1 MANLSA
7 LIDGCRNLSTEGGM
21 EAVISGISTDSR
33 SVELGHLFAALPGS
47 VTDGIAYVDDAID
60 RGARAILLH
69 KKHTRIFPEN
79 VAVLRT
85 DNPRIALAYIS
96 SKLFRSPSQHF
107 KLAGITGTNGKTTI
121 THLTHDILTGCGIAC
136 GTVGTLGYTLNSDVI
151 PTASTTPEAP
161 DLQSIFFKFWHAEL
175 SHAVMEVSSHALAWH
190 RVDEVDFDV
199 ACFTNLTQDHLDF
212 HGTMEAY
219 LDAKCSLFRS
229 LSSGLGKAVINI
241 DDPAAGKVLAAVP
254 PGCSVIRYGITKATD
269 VCADKI
275 QVEAFGSRFH
285 LLSPWVDGV
294 VSLPIPGHHNILN
307 ALAAFSVS
315 CMLGAPP
322 KRALDGL
329 NKMGSVPGRMERID
343 CGQQFLVVV
352 DYAHTPDALKNLLT
366 SLRSVTSGNLITVFG
381 CGGDRDRLKRP
392 LMAQAVTELSDLTII
407 TSDNPRTEEPEQ
419 IIEDAVAGI
428 LPGKSYHCIVNRA
441 DAIKTAIQKAEKN
454 DIVVIAGKGHENYQ
468 IIGRE
473 TISFDDR
480 IAAREALRQIG
491 YKS

>member
-1 MANLSA
+1 
-7 LIDGCRNLSTEGGM
+7 
-21 EAVISGISTDSR
+21 
-33 SVELGHLFAALPGS
+33 
-47 VTDGIAYVDDAID
+47 
-60 RGARAILLH
+60 
-69 KKHTRIFPEN
+69 
-79 VAVLRT
+79 
-85 DNPRIALAYIS
+85 
-96 SKLFRSPSQHF
+96 
-107 KLAGITGTNGKTTI
+107 
-121 THLTHDILTGCGIAC
+121 
-136 GTVGTLGYTLNSDVI
+136 
-151 PTASTTPEAP
+151 
-161 DLQSIFFKFWHAEL
+161 
-175 SHAVMEVSSHALAWH
+175 
-190 RVDEVDFDV
+190 
-199 ACFTNLTQDHLDF
+199 
-212 HGTMEAY
+212 
-219 LDAKCSLFRS
+219 
-229 LSSGLGKAVINI
+229 
-241 DDPAAGKVLAAVP
+241 
-254 PGCSVIRYGITKATD
+254 
-269 VCADKI
+269 
-275 QVEAFGSRFH
+275 
-285 LLSPWVDGV
+285 
-294 VSLPIPGHHNILN
+294 
-307 ALAAFSVS
+307 
-315 CMLGAPP
+315 
-322 KRALDGL
+322 
-329 NKMGSVPGRMERID
+329 MERID